1 MPKADNKTKPTNVS
15 VTCYLASIAHDRKR
29 QDAMAINSMMRRLTG
44 VVPKMWGNAI
54 IGFGNTHYKY
64 ASGRE
69 GDWFLVG
76 FASRKANLVFYIV
89 PGFDKY
95 SMLLKRLGKFK
106 IGKSCLY
113 INKLTDI
120 DMKVLEQLVAKSV
133 ALLREQAAA

>member
-76 FASRKANLVFYIV
+76 FASRKANLVLYIV

-95 SMLLKRLGKFK
+95 SIR
-106 IGKSCLY
+106 
-113 INKLTDI
+113 NKPFIACWPFLPVRGSTSSSPTI
-120 DMKVLEQLVAKSV
+120 RVKPRASSSS
-133 ALLREQAAA
+133 R